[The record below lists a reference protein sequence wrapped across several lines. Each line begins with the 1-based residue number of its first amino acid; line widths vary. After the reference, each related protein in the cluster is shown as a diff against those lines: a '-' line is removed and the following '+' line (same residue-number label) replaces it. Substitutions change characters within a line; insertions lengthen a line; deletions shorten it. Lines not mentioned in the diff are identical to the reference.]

1 MKIFLNHY
9 VVWTLFKY
17 PSFLKINIDF
27 NDGGHWPWETHSSE
41 FQSNN
46 VQSENNF
53 TLRGILK

>member
-1 MKIFLNHY
+1 MKNFLKRY
-9 VVWTLFKY
+9 FVWALLKY
-17 PSFLKINIDF
+17 PNILKINIDF

-53 TLRGILK
+53 NLHSILK

>member
-1 MKIFLNHY
+1 MKIFLKHY

-41 FQSNN
+41 IQSTN

-53 TLRGILK
+53 NMRDILK

>member
-1 MKIFLNHY
+1 M
-9 VVWTLFKY
+9 WALFKY
-17 PSFLKINIDF
+17 PNILKINIDF

-53 TLRGILK
+53 NLRGILK

>member
-1 MKIFLNHY
+1 MKKFLNRY
-9 VVWTLFKY
+9 FVWALFKY
-17 PSFLKINIDF
+17 PNILKINIDF

-53 TLRGILK
+53 NLRGILK

>member
-1 MKIFLNHY
+1 MKKILKRYF
-9 VVWTLFKY
+9 VWALFKY
-17 PSFLKINIDF
+17 PNILKINIDF

-53 TLRGILK
+53 NLHGIFK

>member
-1 MKIFLNHY
+1 MKIFLKHY

-27 NDGGHWPWETHSSE
+27 NDGGHWPWETHFSE
-41 FQSNN
+41 FQSTN

-53 TLRGILK
+53 NIRNILK

>member
-1 MKIFLNHY
+1 MKIFLKHY
-9 VVWTLFKY
+9 VVWALFKY

-41 FQSNN
+41 FQSTN

-53 TLRGILK
+53 NMRDILK